1 MVREDDPMRRR
12 RILQGLAASGSL
24 FIAGCGGGGDG
35 GDGDGGDDG
44 DDGDGGDGGDGDG
57 GDGDDGDGGDGGDGG
72 DSLSG
77 TINFVHISS
86 FKPSASEFKEA
97 YDSNFGATLEVQS
110 TPAESSSTREYYVNQ
125 FAAQSSEF
133 DVGMMDVVWP
143 AEFVSA
149 GWAAEVTDP
158 NGHTDAMLST
168 PVEAATIDGTL
179 YGMPMFTD
187 ANGFYYRTD
196 LLEEAGY
203 DEPPE
208 TYMEVVNMAQDIK
221 DQVDEDLNGYI
232 WQGGANEGLTIMWL
246 NWLWGM
252 GGSVHDG
259 NGNLVVNTQEGIDAL
274 QHAVDL
280 IHEHEVTP
288 QSIPSSGTDGNRQT
302 FQQGNT
308 IFMRNWPYA
317 YSLFQDD
324 TPVTDNFAVTTMP
337 KAEGNPDANNSCLGG
352 WSLFISAFS
361 ENKEAAQALANH
373 VATPGAQEKL
383 AAERSRLPVRTEL
396 YDDGYWTDSDNEK
409 PAFLDRFAEILQ
421 QTSAR
426 PATPRYS
433 QWSNIVYT
441 QCNNALTQ
449 QKSPE
454 EALNDAQEEI
464 DSEINDA

>member
-1 MVREDDPMRRR
+1 MSREADPMRRR
-12 RILQGLAASGSL
+12 RILKGLGASAGL
-24 FIAGCGGGGDG
+24 FLAGCSSDGGGGETDGGGGDET
-35 GDGDGGDDG
+35 DDGGGGETDDG
-44 DDGDGGDGGDGDG
+44 V
-57 GDGDDGDGGDGGDGG
+57 
-72 DSLSG
+72 SG

-86 FKPSASEFKEA
+86 FEPSANDFKEA
-97 YDSNFGATLEVQS
+97 YDSNFDATLEVEG

-125 FAAQSSEF
+125 FAAQSSEV
-133 DVGMMDVVWP
+133 DVGMMDVIWP
-143 AEFVSA
+143 AEFVDA
-149 GWAAEVTDP
+149 GWAAEVEDP
-158 NGHTDAMLST
+158 NGYTDAMLST
-168 PVEAATIDGTL
+168 PVETATIDGTL

-203 DEPPE
+203 DEPPS

-252 GGSVHDG
+252 GGSVRDED
-259 NGNLVVNTQEGIDAL
+259 GNLVVNTQEGIDAL

-280 IHEHEVTP
+280 IHEYEITP
-288 QSIPSSGTDGNRQT
+288 ESIPSSGTDGNRQT
-302 FQQGNT
+302 FQQGST

-324 TPVTDNFAVTTMP
+324 TPVTDKFGVTTMP
-337 KAEGNPDANNSCLGG
+337 KAEGNPDANNSCVGG

-373 VATPGAQEKL
+373 VATPAAQEQL
-383 AAERSRLPVRTEL
+383 AAERSRLPVREEL
-396 YDDGYWTDSDNEK
+396 YDDSYWGDSDNDK
-409 PAFLDRFAEILQ
+409 PAFLDRFTEILQ

-449 QKSPE
+449 QKGPE
-454 EALNDAQEEI
+454 EALNDAQEQI
-464 DSEINDA
+464 DSDINNA